1 MSLIKTKML
10 LGDNPS
16 KDSFKGKVLSVIKAS
31 KQLSQV
37 ESILIIILFKTL
49 KGVIIKK

>member
-16 KDSFKGKVLSVIKAS
+16 KDSFKGKVLSVTKVL
-31 KQLSQV
+31 KQQSPV
-37 ESILIIILFKTL
+37 EST
-49 KGVIIKK
+49 

>member
-1 MSLIKTKML
+1 MH
-10 LGDNPS
+10 LGELPS
-16 KDSFKGKVLSVIKAS
+16 RDSFKGKVLSVIKAS

-49 KGVIIKK
+49 KEVIIKK